1 MKAKI
6 NKLLLGVAVSACT
19 LMAIS
24 TSASACFW
32 SYYQPE
38 EPKCLRKPN

>member
-1 MKAKI
+1 MKIKI
-6 NKLLLGVAVSACT
+6 SKLLLGVAVSACVLT
-19 LMAIS
+19 AVS

-38 EPKCLRKPN
+38 EPKCLRK